1 VTNNTQIIDYTA
13 HPVLPAE
20 LKRRF
25 SAQPFDAIID
35 TYGSQPLYRNCA
47 SYLKPTGT
55 YHACTIHYNS
65 YTFPGLL
72 KSMLLLTLNRI
83 WPKSR
88 WLGGTGRT
96 FRVAE
101 WMQPSRE
108 MMEELVEMCVTGKL
122 RVARD
127 REWEF
132 EELKEAMGVL
142 EGGHARGKVV
152 VKVDGEDGDE

>member
-1 VTNNTQIIDYTA
+1 
-13 HPVLPAE
+13 
-20 LKRRF
+20 
-25 SAQPFDAIID
+25 
-35 TYGSQPLYRNCA
+35 
-47 SYLKPTGT
+47 
-55 YHACTIHYNS
+55 
-65 YTFPGLL
+65 
-72 KSMLLLTLNRI
+72 
-83 WPKSR
+83 
-88 WLGGTGRT
+88 
-96 FRVAE
+96 
-101 WMQPSRE
+101 MQPSRE